1 MIDQYRVEELL
12 REYTHRDDAKV
23 GRVGGTLTVREL
35 RELLGIALKADIG
48 RLVPHHGSGPDD
60 QMSAEHEQAI
70 KLANIVLERPSG
82 DPDDDLAVLSRQFLR
97 ATERAATHEEALLN
111 ERARED
117 CRRIYEMSCAWADA
131 SKIAP
136 QPGDGMLVRRVRALL
151 WLYHQADAKA
161 AYDDLVAALRED
173 MGDLGNNEDADSAQ
187 ATGEHASGAVG
198 AQRRVATPSS
208 PEEPK

>member
-1 MIDQYRVEELL
+1 MIDQCRVEELL

-48 RLVPHHGSGPDD
+48 RLVPHHGSGSDD
-60 QMSAEHEQAI
+60 QMST
-70 KLANIVLERPSG
+70 
-82 DPDDDLAVLSRQFLR
+82 
-97 ATERAATHEEALLN
+97 TEDALLN